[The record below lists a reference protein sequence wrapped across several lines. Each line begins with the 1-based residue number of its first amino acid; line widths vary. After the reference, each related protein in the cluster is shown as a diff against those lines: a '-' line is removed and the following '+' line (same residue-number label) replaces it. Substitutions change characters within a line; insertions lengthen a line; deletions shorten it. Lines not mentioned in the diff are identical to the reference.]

1 MPFQKDK
8 DEVGVL
14 WIKEAATGKVF
25 MSGSVTCPACAH
37 EQRVV
42 VFSTPSPKKSE
53 KGPDWRILKSQP
65 RDGAAPAASAAPRL
79 VRKGASDDDDSIPF

>member
-1 MPFQKDK
+1 MPFQKDEN
-8 DEVGVL
+8 EVGVL
-14 WIKEAATGKVF
+14 WIKEAATGNVF

-42 VFSTPSPKKSE
+42 VFSTPSHKKSE

-65 RDGAAPAASAAPRL
+65 RDGAAPAPASAAPRAGRM
-79 VRKGASDDDDSIPF
+79 VSRDDIPF

>member
-1 MPFQKDK
+1 MPFQKD
-8 DEVGVL
+8 ENELGVL
-14 WIKEAATGKVF
+14 WIKESTAGKIF
-25 MSGSVTCPACAH
+25 MSGQVTCPACAH

-65 RDGAAPAASAAPRL
+65 RDGAAPVVSAAPRL
-79 VRKGASDDDDSIPF
+79 VRKSASDDDTEFPF